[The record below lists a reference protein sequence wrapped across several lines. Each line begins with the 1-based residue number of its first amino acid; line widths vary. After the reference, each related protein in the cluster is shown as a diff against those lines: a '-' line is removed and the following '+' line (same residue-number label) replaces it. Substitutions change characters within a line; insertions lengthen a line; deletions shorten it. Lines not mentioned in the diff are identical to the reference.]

1 MFGADP
7 RGRLAEKV
15 AAYLREQLPE
25 GHLVLARYAPRD
37 GGDRV
42 PVVVIGGAVVV
53 VVEPRDEEGDFVCYQ
68 DHWHRGEG
76 AVAHPLS
83 DAPSLRA
90 RDNAAR
96 VKRDLGTGGFIT
108 VKVEPLVVLTRGR
121 PANVRSSCVPV
132 IAGLD
137 PLVRHV
143 AQHASTPPS
152 PEHARALADALDH
165 PIRLALS

>member
-1 MFGADP
+1 MFGADA

-15 AAYLREQLPE
+15 AAHLREQLPE
-25 GHLVLARYAPRD
+25 GYLVLARYAPRD
-37 GGDRV
+37 GNDRV
-42 PVVVIGGAVVV
+42 PVVIIGAGVFVI
-53 VVEPRDEEGDFVCYQ
+53 EPRDEEGDFVCYQ
-68 DHWHRGEG
+68 DHWYRGEG
-76 AVAHPLS
+76 VVAHSLS

-121 PANVRSSCVPV
+121 PSNVRSSCVPV

-137 PLVRHV
+137 PLVRHI
-143 AQHASTPPS
+143 AQRAVTPPS
-152 PEHARALADALDH
+152 PEQARALANALDH
-165 PIRLALS
+165 PIKLALS

>member
-1 MFGADP
+1 MFGVDA

-25 GHLVLARYAPRD
+25 GHLVLARYTPRD

-42 PVVVIGGAVVV
+42 SVVVIGGAGVV

-76 AVAHPLS
+76 VVAHPLG

-90 RDNAAR
+90 RENAAR

-108 VKVEPLVVLTRGR
+108 VKVDALVLLTKGR
-121 PANVRSSCVPV
+121 ALNVRSSCVPV

-137 PLVRHV
+137 ALVRHI
-143 AQHASTPPS
+143 AQRAATPPS

-165 PIRLALS
+165 PIKLALS

>member
-1 MFGADP
+1 MFRVDA

-15 AAYLREQLPE
+15 AGYLQAQLPE

-37 GGDRV
+37 GGDRIA
-42 PVVVIGGAVVV
+42 VVVIGGAGVF

-68 DHWHRGEG
+68 DHWYQGDG
-76 AVAHPLS
+76 IVAHPLS

-108 VKVEPLVVLTRGR
+108 VKVDALVLLTRGR
-121 PANVRSSCVPV
+121 PLNVRSSCVPV

-137 PLVRHV
+137 ALVRHV
-143 AQHASTPPS
+143 AQRAVTPPS

-165 PIRLALS
+165 PIKLALS

>member
-1 MFGADP
+1 MFGSDP
-7 RGRLAEKV
+7 KGRLAEKV
-15 AAYLREQLPE
+15 AAYLREKLPE
-25 GHLVLARYAPRD
+25 GCLVLSRYAPRD
-37 GGDRV
+37 GNERV
-42 PVVVIGGAVVV
+42 PVVIVSGDGVFVI
-53 VVEPRDEEGDFVCYQ
+53 EPRDEEGDFVCYQ
-68 DHWHRGEG
+68 DHWYRGEG
-76 AVAHPLS
+76 VVAHPLP

-108 VKVEPLVVLTRGR
+108 VKVVPLVVLTRGR

-143 AQHASTPPS
+143 AQLAATPPS
-152 PEHARALADALDH
+152 PDQARALASALDH
-165 PIRLALS
+165 PIKLALS